1 MDELKAQYVADTW
14 SGGSG
19 LVPRG
24 PKLVL
29 AARPSTPAEVERR
42 TGRRPVGAVWRLEV
56 GGRFL
61 RSGGI
66 VYPGGVPFPE
76 ELHSRT
82 AVIANEVWLYVD
94 EDGHVLGV
102 YWWPDA
108 VRRPVASVPR
118 EDFAP
123 ELVVHPSDAGSR
135 LSFLRLPDAPPWE
148 PVAAV
153 CISDREA
160 VVFLTRGEVP
170 DPLNEMVVY
179 EHGGL
184 SLRASCEDEPGRRVD
199 DFAGSHSPPY
209 RRLRAPGAYAVGRD
223 PGRALGPQT
232 WPWPGELRW
241 WEDGVAYE
249 LKGFVPIQ
257 TLQEVAATQAGAGG

>member
-1 MDELKAQYVADTW
+1 MDERTAQAVADRW

-24 PKLVL
+24 PKIVL
-29 AARPSTPAEVERR
+29 AARPCVASDVETH
-42 TGRRPVGAVWRLEV
+42 TGRRPRTLSSLWRVEI

-94 EDGHVLGV
+94 DEGEVLGV

-108 VRRPVASVPR
+108 VRRPIASMPR
-118 EDFAP
+118 EDYS
-123 ELVVHPSDAGSR
+123 EDLVVHPLEAQRSV
-135 LSFLRLPDAPPWE
+135 SFPLGLPDFAPWE

-153 CISDREA
+153 CLGRGDA
-160 VVFLTRGEVP
+160 VVFLTKGPVP
-170 DPLNEMVVY
+170 DPLNEMLVY
-179 EHGGL
+179 EQGGL
-184 SLRASCEDEPGRRVD
+184 TLRAGADEEPPAAEE
-199 DFAGSHSPPY
+199 FARKHAPPY
-209 RRLRAPGAYAVGRD
+209 RRLRGPGAHAVGRE
-223 PGRALGPQT
+223 PGRSLGPQT

-241 WEDGVAYE
+241 WTDGVTYE
-249 LKGFVPIQ
+249 LKGFVPLQ
-257 TLQEVAATQAGAGG
+257 TLQDVAATVA